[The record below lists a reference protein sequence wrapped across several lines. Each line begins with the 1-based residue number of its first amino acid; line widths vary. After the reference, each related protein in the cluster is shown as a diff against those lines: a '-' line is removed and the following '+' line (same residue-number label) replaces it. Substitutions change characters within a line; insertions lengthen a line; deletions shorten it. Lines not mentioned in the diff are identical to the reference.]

1 MIIIDQLQIFVSNL
15 RLIST
20 TEILLILCCLAISF
34 VAGKFLVNLIKIATR
49 RTIFSHFLRA
59 TVSLI
64 TPTITIAILFLGLST
79 QYFLDINSVLTIP
92 LLKLVIAWFAI
103 VLVKLLA
110 TRRSTGW
117 FVAIVIVPIT
127 VLNLFGLWEPCV
139 AYLDSID
146 FTIAKVSLSV
156 YQILKTL
163 FIVIALFKLTK
174 FITRISEERLRR
186 LRRIKSSDKVLIL
199 KVIQIAIYFIILLI
213 ALDQLGINITTLAVF
228 SGAVGVGLGFGLQK
242 ITSNFISGII
252 ILLEKSIEV
261 DDMVELSDGT
271 NGMVKRTGAR
281 YILIET
287 LQGKEVLVPNEDFIT
302 QRVIN
307 WTYTSHKCRIEI
319 PISVSYGT
327 DLEFARNIILEATQS
342 CACIAKTPKPECYLR
357 EFSLNSINFLL
368 LFWIEDVIKG
378 RYEPQSDV
386 MFAIWKKFK
395 EHGIEMPYSQIDVHI
410 KPMSDKKIR

>member
-1 MIIIDQLQIFVSNL
+1 MIIIDQLQVFIANL
-15 RLIST
+15 RLVSI
-20 TEILLILCCLAISF
+20 TEISLLLSCLTVSF
-34 VAGKFLVNLIKIATR
+34 IAGKFLVKLTKTANKQTIFIHFLQATANLIIP
-49 RTIFSHFLRA
+49 
-59 TVSLI
+59 I
-64 TPTITIAILFLGLST
+64 TAIVTLFLGL
-79 QYFLDINSVLTIP
+79 FVLFVLDIDSILTIP
-92 LLKLVIAWFAI
+92 LIKLAIAWLAI

-117 FVAIVIVPIT
+117 FVAIVILPIT
-127 VLNLFGLWEPCV
+127 VLNFFGLWEPCA
-139 AYLDSID
+139 AYLDSIA
-146 FTIAKVSLSV
+146 FTINKVPLSV

-163 FIVIALFKLTK
+163 FIVIGLFKLTK
-174 FITRISEERLRR
+174 FITRVSEQRLRR

-199 KVIQIAIYFIILLI
+199 KVIQMVIYFFILLI
-213 ALDQLGINITTLAVF
+213 ALDQLGINITHLAVF

-271 NGMVKRTGAR
+271 NGIVKRTGAR

-287 LQGKEVLVPNEDFIT
+287 LQGKEVLIPNEDFIT

-319 PISVSYGT
+319 PISVSYNT
-327 DLEFARNIILEATQS
+327 NLEFAKNLILEATQT
-342 CACIAKTPKPECYLR
+342 CTCIAKTPKPECYLR

-368 LFWIEDVIKG
+368 LFWIDDVIKG
-378 RYEPQSDV
+378 RFEPQSDV
-386 MFAIWKKFK
+386 MFAVWKKFK
-395 EHGIEMPYSQIDVHI
+395 EHGIEMPYPQVDVHI
-410 KPMSDKKIR
+410 KR